1 MKPDRANTGL
11 LARVEPVRPLTP
23 SEDREG
29 RTEPRADRVVP
40 ILRLDQSRRR
50 RLQTGRRTIRPL
62 RQATGVPL
70 PGHRRRRAGLLHTRL
85 EAENR
90 GAELTVMDDGATPDP
105 GPTSARAEVG
115 TEISRVIKED
125 SGEADGSRELGMP
138 GWQGAGTPQ
147 ERMATPSRT
156 RRTCPTGWKR
166 YWPVCFSQ
174 Q

>member
-1 MKPDRANTGL
+1 MKPDRTNTGL
-11 LARVEPVRPLTP
+11 LTRVEPVRPLTP

-85 EAENR
+85 ETENR
-90 GAELTVMDDGATPDP
+90 GAELTVMDDGTMPET
-105 GPTSARAEVG
+105 GLTTARAEVG
-115 TEISRVIKED
+115 SETSRVIKEGN
-125 SGEADGSRELGMP
+125 GEAIGRQDRGT
-138 GWQGAGTPQ
+138 AG
-147 ERMATPSRT
+147 
-156 RRTCPTGWKR
+156 
-166 YWPVCFSQ
+166 
-174 Q
+174 